1 MKMKKLQ
8 QMMQKAQAMQ
18 EQFETEMDGLRFE
31 GAGGGGTVRVV
42 MNGKKQ
48 VDSVTIDPQA
58 VDPEDVELLQD
69 LVVRAFNDASQRVD
83 EKLSEQTSR
92 LGGGLF

>member
-18 EQFETEMDGLRFE
+18 EQFEAEMDALRFE
-31 GAGGGGTVRVV
+31 GSGGGGTVRIV

-69 LVVRAFNDASQRVD
+69 LLARAFNEASTRVD
-83 EKLSEQTSR
+83 EKMSEQASR

>member
-31 GAGGGGTVRVV
+31 GSGGGGTVRIV